1 MKEKIYL
8 HELYDLYNTL
18 LTNKEKNDFED
29 YYFNDLSLHEIALNN
44 KVSRNAIFKRIKN
57 IENKLNEYEEKLNL
71 HSKKDKINKLIMD
84 EKLKEKINEIWW

>member
-18 LTNKEKNDFED
+18 LTHKEKNDFED
-29 YYFNDLSLHEIALNN
+29 YYFNDLSLHEIALNT

-84 EKLKEKINEIWW
+84 EKLKEKINEIW